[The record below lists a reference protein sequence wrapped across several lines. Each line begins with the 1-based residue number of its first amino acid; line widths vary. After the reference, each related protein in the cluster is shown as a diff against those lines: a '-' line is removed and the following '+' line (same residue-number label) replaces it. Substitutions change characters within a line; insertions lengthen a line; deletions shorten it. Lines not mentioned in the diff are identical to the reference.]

1 MLNTTKYCDIFPV
14 KICQFFCHIGFI
26 QFALKRAFH
35 YGVNHFCVLNIGR
48 VMNFVSKHTH
58 YLNFQLPLLMAT
70 QTQIEV
76 DCKFQCNE
84 RIVTSNQNAWL
95 FNAFENQNLGWSN
108 GLRPPMPVEE
118 LPVSDLHFVWCSK
131 TSSQVT

>member
-1 MLNTTKYCDIFPV
+1 MWHFPSQDLPIFLLDWL
-14 KICQFFCHIGFI
+14 H
-26 QFALKRAFH
+26 QFALKSAFKFEA
-35 YGVNHFCVLNIGR
+35 NHFCVLNIGR
-48 VMNFVSKHTH
+48 VMNFFSKHTH